1 MTGGCRQ
8 CKNYRGIFKP
18 TKITKNRTVYGFCLK
33 DLKETFGSA
42 TLVCDPVGGAC
53 KSFDKRTKDEKSKE
67 EPSMKENRKEA
78 VERLRQLANTNYKK
92 NEMKISVNYESC
104 LAKTEKLMESK

>member
-1 MTGGCRQ
+1 MTNGCRH
-8 CKNYRGIFKP
+8 CKIFSGLLVP

-33 DLKETFGSA
+33 ELKETFGSA
-42 TLVCDPVGGAC
+42 SLVYDPDGGAC
-53 KSFDKRTKDEKSKE
+53 ESFDKRTEDKKSKE

-78 VERLRQLANTNYKK
+78 VERFRKLANKNYKK

-104 LAKTEKLMESK
+104 LAKTEKLMKSK